1 VRCGK
6 RDKDR
11 RTVLPSSLVEPLKG
25 HMQGAVVLP
34 HALERK
40 YRNAAREWGWQGC
53 FPRAVAGGICATRGA
68 CSRAGCGDQ
77 QTWWRSFHR
86 EVFQARKTMPLL
98 PSQPRDL
105 KQWLGETDPSGITD
119 LDQLCSNYD
128 PAP

>member
-1 VRCGK
+1 MSPPEMSSSIT
-6 RDKDR
+6 
-11 RTVLPSSLVEPLKG
+11 RTTL
-25 HMQGAVVLP
+25 H
-34 HALERK
+34 
-40 YRNAAREWGWQGC
+40 
-53 FPRAVAGGICATRGA
+53 
-68 CSRAGCGDQ
+68 Q